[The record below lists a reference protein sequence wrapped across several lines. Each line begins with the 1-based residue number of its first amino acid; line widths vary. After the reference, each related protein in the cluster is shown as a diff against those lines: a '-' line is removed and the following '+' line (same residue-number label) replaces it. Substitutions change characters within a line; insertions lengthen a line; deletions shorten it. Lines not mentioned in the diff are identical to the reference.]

1 MAGISNNAN
10 KAKSCAILSAE
21 ASRKKRGAGSMR
33 TQRLKDSNS
42 EDVDSL
48 SSVHRRVAMTFSDYQ
63 FAALWEKKGADVG
76 ESTRGSASTVNIVT
90 VKN

>member
-1 MAGISNNAN
+1 MQSIVVLSLFTTWTFGFPDGMAGISNNAN

-21 ASRKKRGAGSMR
+21 ASRKKRGAGNMR

-48 SSVHRRVAMTFSDYQ
+48 SSVHCRVAMTFSDYQ
-63 FAALWEKKGADVG
+63 FASL
-76 ESTRGSASTVNIVT
+76 
-90 VKN
+90 

>member
-1 MAGISNNAN
+1 MSLKALRYGMAGISNNAN
-10 KAKSCAILSAE
+10 KAKTCAILCTE
-21 ASRKKRGAGSMR
+21 ASRKK
-33 TQRLKDSNS
+33 TQDSNS

-48 SSVHRRVAMTFSDYQ
+48 SSVHRCVAMTFSDYL
-63 FAALWEKKGADVG
+63 FAPLWEKKGADVG